1 MRNSLGGLLA
11 LGLVVVGSL
20 GIGDGPT
27 LAQSRV
33 CYEVQD
39 RDGWTNI
46 RDRDSKQVVARI
58 DNGQRVLAE
67 GMMGD
72 SVVLAAPHNQ
82 FVVHRSRIRVAR
94 NPSRCFRFT
103 SIESDG
109 YLNLRAAPQGKILGQ
124 ILNGT
129 AMLNLSEPKG
139 AWVRVLTEN
148 GRTGFVHSPRLEVY
162 N

>member
-1 MRNSLGGLLA
+1 MRNSFGELIA
-11 LGLVVVGSL
+11 LGLVVVGTL
-20 GIGDGPT
+20 GISGGPM

-46 RDRDSKQVVARI
+46 RNRDSKQVVARI
-58 DNGQRVLAE
+58 NNGQRILAE

-94 NPSRCFRFT
+94 NPSVCSRFT
-103 SIESDG
+103 SIEFDG
-109 YLNLRAAPQGKILGQ
+109 YLNLRAAPQGKILGR
-124 ILNGT
+124 ISNGT
-129 AMLNLSEPKG
+129 AMLQLSESK
-139 AWVRVLTEN
+139 AFWVRVLTED
-148 GRTGFVHSPRLEVY
+148 GRTGFVHSQRLEVY